1 MGARGLGRFKLL
13 LDFLGKSLLR
23 NWLKEQSSL
32 VEARQAGNKE
42 KQESGGVREYLF
54 NYKRDV
60 NS

>member
-1 MGARGLGRFKLL
+1 MGAPGLGKFTLL

-42 KQESGGVREYLF
+42 KQESGGVRVYLF